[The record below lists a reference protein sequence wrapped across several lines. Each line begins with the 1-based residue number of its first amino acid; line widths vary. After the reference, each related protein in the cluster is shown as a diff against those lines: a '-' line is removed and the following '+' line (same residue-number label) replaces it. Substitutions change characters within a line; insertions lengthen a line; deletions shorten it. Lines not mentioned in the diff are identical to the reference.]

1 MDIKQEI
8 KNIGAALNEAKER
21 GKELLAQTER
31 LAKEQEELFQTKTG
45 QRIILVRE
53 TIHALTRDS
62 LENQKEQL
70 RLEGELRVLKRL
82 DGAKPKG
89 GRPG

>member
-1 MDIKQEI
+1 MDIKQEL
-8 KNIGAALNEAKER
+8 KNIEAALNEAKER
-21 GKELLAQTER
+21 GKELLAQMER
-31 LAKEQEELFQTKTG
+31 LAKEQEELFGTKTG

-70 RLEGELRVLKRL
+70 RLEGEFRVLKRL
-82 DGAKPKG
+82 DGTKPKG
-89 GRPG
+89 AK